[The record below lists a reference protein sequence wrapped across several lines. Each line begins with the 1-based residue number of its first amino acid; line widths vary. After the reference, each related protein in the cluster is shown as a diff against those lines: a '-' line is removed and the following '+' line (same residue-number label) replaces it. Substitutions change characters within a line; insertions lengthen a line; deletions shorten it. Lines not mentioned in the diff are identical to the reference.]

1 MKTNILS
8 GQEVLARLIAADAKS
23 INGGGTGI
31 LTEEQRKAAR
41 VGALSAVYEEK
52 YHRAYIANTG
62 SGDAQVLMYDL
73 TFDKEAGV
81 TNLEKGVKLADDF
94 VMVATRA
101 RVATIGVPNTTP
113 NVTDVRST
121 AKLKVAEF
129 ANLLQQAGA
138 NQTLVIPSEITAS
151 EFALNIDSNKQF
163 SFGFKNYFQ
172 YNNRKD
178 TIEASAGDSIAVP
191 NGLILVKKGK
201 ALKPTLVL
209 PNGITLPNTAASGTA
224 VAYATEFVAIGYT
237 LVIEA

>member
-8 GQEVLARLIAADAKS
+8 GQEVLARLIAADTASLRK
-23 INGGGTGI
+23 GGSGI
-31 LTEEQRKAAR
+31 LTEDQRKAAQA
-41 VGALSAVYEEK
+41 GTLSAVFEEK

-62 SGDAQVLMYDL
+62 SGDAQIPIYDI
-73 TFDKEAGV
+73 TAEKESGV

-101 RVATIGVPNTTP
+101 RIATIATPNT
-113 NVTDVRST
+113 NADT
-121 AKLKVAEF
+121 AARNTTKLKVAEF
-129 ANLLQQAGA
+129 SNLMQAAGA
-138 NQTLVIPSEITAS
+138 NQTLSIPSEITGS

-178 TIEASAGDSIAVP
+178 AIEANASDSIAVP

-201 ALKPTLVL
+201 ALKPTVVL
-209 PNGITLPNTAASGTA
+209 PSNVTLPNTAANGTS
-224 VAYATEFVAIGYT
+224 VSYACEYTAIGYT